1 MKESKNFN
9 KAFKKEIN
17 KHARMVLLY
26 LLSLFST
33 VFIYIMYKIISID
46 MTTGLTDDSIDQL
59 KTLLM
64 ESGTASILGT
74 GIGMIIILT
83 HRKRKLFSYDLVVED
98 KKMNW
103 RSFIKIFLC
112 FMSIQAITSV
122 VSAGTEALLNSF
134 GYTIMEQIE
143 SATSVSATVSMFM
156 YASIIGPIAEEI
168 VFRGVLLRGLE
179 KYGKTFAIIISAIFF
194 GAFHGNFLQGIFA
207 TIIGIVLAYV
217 TIEYSIKWA
226 MVIHVINNLVF
237 GDVLGFI
244 LANFSTTSQEVFNI
258 TMLIVLFVGGA
269 FVLFKNGNYIR
280 KYIESNRS
288 EKGLYKYTFTSFW
301 VIIFLSVCFL
311 VALSGIQ
318 KI

>member
-1 MKESKNFN
+1 MEENKNFS

-17 KHARMVLLY
+17 KYARMVLLY
-26 LLSLFST
+26 FLSLFST

-46 MTTGLTDDSIDQL
+46 MTTGLTDDIINQL
-59 KTLLM
+59 TTLLM
-64 ESGTASILGT
+64 ENGTVSILGT
-74 GIGMIIILT
+74 IIGMIVILT
-83 HRKRKLFSYDLVVED
+83 YRKRKLFSYNLVVTD

-103 RSFIKIFLC
+103 KSFIKIFLC
-112 FMSIQAITSV
+112 FMSIQAIISV
-122 VSAGTEALLNSF
+122 VSASTEALLNSF

-143 SATSVSATVSMFM
+143 SATSVSTTVSMFM

-179 KYGKTFAIIISAIFF
+179 KYGKIFAIIISAIFF
-194 GAFHGNFLQGIFA
+194 GAFHGNFLQGLFA
-207 TIIGIVLAYV
+207 TIIGIILAYV

-226 MVIHVINNLVF
+226 IVIHVINNLVF

-244 LANFSTTSQEVFNI
+244 LANFSTTFQEVFNI
-258 TMLIVLFVGGA
+258 TMLTVLFAGGVC
-269 FVLFKNGNYIR
+269 VLFKNGSSIR

-301 VIIFLSVCFL
+301 VIFFLSVCFL
-311 VALSGIQ
+311 VAFSGIQ